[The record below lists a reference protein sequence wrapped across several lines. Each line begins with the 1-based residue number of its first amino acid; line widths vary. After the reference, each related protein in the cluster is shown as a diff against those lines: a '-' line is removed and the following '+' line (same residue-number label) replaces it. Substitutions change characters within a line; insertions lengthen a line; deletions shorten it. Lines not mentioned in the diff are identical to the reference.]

1 MKNSN
6 WHGGKGSTRRNANE
20 KAYADNWDKIFKK
33 EKEVYKELIQSR
45 KSDKPVDIDEQEID
59 KS

>member
-45 KSDKPVDIDEQEID
+45 KGAKPKDIEEGEID

>member
-45 KSDKPVDIDEQEID
+45 KGAKPKDIDEGEID